1 MNSNA
6 YQNETSCKR
15 YHLYIVADYLV
26 SNSPG
31 IQESRVAEI
40 EAVFRFFVFL
50 HFARRLGAVERAYT
64 GSQVTFQCKN
74 RVFL

>member
-15 YHLYIVADYLV
+15 YHLYIAAYYLV

-40 EAVFRFFVFL
+40 EAVFRFFCVFAFCKVARCGGEGL
-50 HFARRLGAVERAYT
+50 HKESSNLSV
-64 GSQVTFQCKN
+64 
-74 RVFL
+74 